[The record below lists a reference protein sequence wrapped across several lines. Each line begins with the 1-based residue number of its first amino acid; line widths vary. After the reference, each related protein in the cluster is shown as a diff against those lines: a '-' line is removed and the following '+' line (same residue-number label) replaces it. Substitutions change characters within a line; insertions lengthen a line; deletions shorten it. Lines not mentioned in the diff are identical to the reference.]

1 MEQFK
6 DESAHSKGNCWCPA
20 CEADVMALSL
30 TSLRPRYHTCFC
42 DEEYRRDEESESVRR
57 AIGDAAGRVAR
68 FPRHGSVGSSST
80 QVRLIN
86 FNVEE
91 GTEIIEALT
100 AESALPCDC
109 LKCCSDILTYSLNRV
124 TPRYGVERDG
134 QVSLPRDERKDIRQ
148 QVAVM
153 IALAT
158 KAVAGQPAPH
168 GHG

>member
-30 TSLRPRYHTCFC
+30 TSLRPRYHTCFG
-42 DEEYRRDEESESVRR
+42 DEEHLRDEEFESVRR
-57 AIGDAAGRVAR
+57 ALEDAAGRVGR
-68 FPRHGSVGSSST
+68 FPRHGSVGSSSP

-91 GTEIIEALT
+91 GAEIVEALT
-100 AESALPCDC
+100 AESALPCGC

-124 TPRYGVERDG
+124 APRYGVERDG
-134 QVSLPRDERKDIRQ
+134 QVSLPREAREDIRQ

-158 KAVAGQPAPH
+158 KVMAGRPAPL